1 METPSLATPL
11 PDRLE
16 EGLSRIAAVLRADD
30 WSRAKAVQLNPTQYA
45 ILVHLQGR
53 PDGLGIKDIAF
64 QLGVSQPTATDSV
77 AALERKGLVARQANP
92 QDRRAVH
99 VRLTA
104 DAETALRVARSIP
117 GHTHETLAALD
128 RPAQEALLLT
138 LIAMIRQLQET
149 GAIPIQ
155 RMCAS
160 CRHFR
165 PFAHADAARPHHCTF
180 VDASFGQQD
189 LRIECREHEAAAPAS
204 RAATWDA
211 FAKGTPTLQA

>member
-1 METPSLATPL
+1 M
-11 PDRLE
+11 
-16 EGLSRIAAVLRADD
+16 LRADD

-53 PDGLGIKDIAF
+53 PSGLGIKDIAF
-64 QLGVSQPTATDSV
+64 QLGVSQPTTTDSV
-77 AALERKGLVARQANP
+77 AALERKGLVVRHTDLA
-92 QDRRAVH
+92 DRRAVH

-104 DAETALRVARSIP
+104 DAETALQAARSVP
-117 GHTHETLAALD
+117 GHAHEAVAALD
-128 RPAQEALLLT
+128 RAGQEKLLLL

-165 PFAHADAARPHHCTF
+165 PFVHADAARPHHCTF

-211 FAKGTPTLQA
+211 FAKGIQTLQA